1 MWRIEAQ
8 GRQTA
13 TARENRQRR
22 QSTSRD
28 YSQPN
33 PLGLFFVFSNAG
45 YGSAVSLFT
54 GKNGHTVAI
63 ATR

>member
-33 PLGLFFVFSNAG
+33 PLGLFLFFLMQDMDLLFR
-45 YGSAVSLFT
+45 SLQERM
-54 GKNGHTVAI
+54 
-63 ATR
+63 ATPLP

>member
-13 TARENRQRR
+13 AVRENRQRR

-33 PLGLFFVFSNAG
+33 PLGLFLFLFFLMQDMDLLFR
-45 YGSAVSLFT
+45 SLQERM
-54 GKNGHTVAI
+54 
-63 ATR
+63 ATPLP

>member
-8 GRQTA
+8 GRQTVA
-13 TARENRQRR
+13 VRENRQRR

-33 PLGLFFVFSNAG
+33 PLGLFLFLFFLMQDMDLLFR
-45 YGSAVSLFT
+45 SLQERM
-54 GKNGHTVAI
+54 
-63 ATR
+63 ATPLP